1 MKSIESVA
9 AMRRNRISAMREQDL
24 AELYKYLLLFRH
36 LYDDCE
42 REVEK
47 LCEAVKSVFMM
58 ESRVRTPEEA
68 DDAMRRLR
76 NPGNAGRKSSHTN
89 EQRNEVVSLSQ
100 SGMSIREIARK
111 TSIPKSTVQRML
123 FENRYGRG

>member
-9 AMRRNRISAMREQDL
+9 VMRRNMITAMREQDL
-24 AELYKYLLLFRH
+24 AELYTYLQLFRH

-42 REVEK
+42 REAER

-68 DDAMRRLR
+68 DEAMRRLR
-76 NPGNAGRKSSHTN
+76 NPRNAGRKSSYT
-89 EQRNEVVSLSQ
+89 EEKRNKVISLSQ
-100 SGMSIREIARK
+100 SGMSIREIARE
-111 TSIPKSTVQRML
+111 TSVPKSTVQRML
-123 FENRYGRG
+123 FENKYGRG